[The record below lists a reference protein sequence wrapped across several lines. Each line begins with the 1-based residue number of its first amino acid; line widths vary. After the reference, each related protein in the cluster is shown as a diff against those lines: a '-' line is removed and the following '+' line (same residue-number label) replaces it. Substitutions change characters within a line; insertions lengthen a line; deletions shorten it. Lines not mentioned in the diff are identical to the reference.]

1 VAKSGRGSSNIK
13 KNESTAD
20 LTHLLTIRAEPI
32 TGVLNEEGGI
42 LLKCGGIYEVTLMV
56 QRARA
61 DDSVAHSRSLG
72 HSDLETP
79 LHLPLYRFLLKGLC

>member
-1 VAKSGRGSSNIK
+1 MELEAWLRQTVIETETYEGVQAGILKQRTERTTGCSRSLSHTCIVAKSGRGSSNIK

-42 LLKCGGIYEVTLMV
+42 LWNI
-56 QRARA
+56 
-61 DDSVAHSRSLG
+61 
-72 HSDLETP
+72 
-79 LHLPLYRFLLKGLC
+79 